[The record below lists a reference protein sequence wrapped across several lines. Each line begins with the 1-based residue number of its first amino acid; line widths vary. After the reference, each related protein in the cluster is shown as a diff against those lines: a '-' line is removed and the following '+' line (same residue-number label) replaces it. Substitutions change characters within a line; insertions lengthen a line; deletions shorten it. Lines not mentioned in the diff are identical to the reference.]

1 MRLSCLGVGNTPKSP
16 PLHGQSSAW
25 LPTYMPWNAVEAATS
40 PSRPGPPPAKVRRQL
55 DFGSDQQPTDCLCM
69 PLNYSPPPPSPPT
82 NQQEEEEEEDDDVF
96 LPNGSEDVSMPLDK
110 ALDVI
115 IKATKII
122 RRTVMVL
129 RHT

>member
-25 LPTYMPWNAVEAATS
+25 LPTYMPLNAAEAATS

-55 DFGSDQQPTDCLCM
+55 DFGSDQQTTDCLCM
-69 PLNYSPPPPSPPT
+69 PLNYSPPT
-82 NQQEEEEEEDDDVF
+82 NQQEEEEEEEDDDVF
-96 LPNGSEDVSMPLDK
+96 LSNGSEDVSMPLDK

-115 IKATKII
+115 IKATEII

>member
-1 MRLSCLGVGNTPKSP
+1 MRLSCSGVGNTPKSP
-16 PLHGQSSAW
+16 LLHEQSPAW

-55 DFGSDQQPTDCLCM
+55 DFGSNQQPTDCLCM
-69 PLNYSPPPPSPPT
+69 PLNYSPPT

-96 LPNGSEDVSMPLDK
+96 LPNGSEDVSMPFDK

-115 IKATKII
+115 IKATEII
-122 RRTVMVL
+122 RRTVMVF
-129 RHT
+129 RHA

>member
-1 MRLSCLGVGNTPKSP
+1 
-16 PLHGQSSAW
+16 
-25 LPTYMPWNAVEAATS
+25 
-40 PSRPGPPPAKVRRQL
+40 
-55 DFGSDQQPTDCLCM
+55 M
-69 PLNYSPPPPSPPT
+69 PLNYSPPPPT

-110 ALDVI
+110 A
-115 IKATKII
+115 TEII